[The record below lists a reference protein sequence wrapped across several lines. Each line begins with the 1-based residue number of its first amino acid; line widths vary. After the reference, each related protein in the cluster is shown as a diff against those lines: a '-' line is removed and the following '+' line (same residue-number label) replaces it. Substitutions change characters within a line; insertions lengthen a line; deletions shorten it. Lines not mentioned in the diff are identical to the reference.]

1 MMSAFQPIF
10 SMLAT
15 SAPLPYFLATDAH
28 APALDVFG
36 SYFPAWMPCIV
47 SGLVLTIMV
56 RLLLIG
62 FGVGA
67 YLRPKAL
74 VYPCMVI
81 LFTLAVWL
89 VFFKN

>member
-1 MMSAFQPIF
+1 MNAFQPIF

-15 SAPLPYFLATDAH
+15 SAPWQCFFATDAH
-28 APALDVFG
+28 SPSLDVFG

-47 SGLVLTIMV
+47 SGLVLTIIV

-62 FGVGA
+62 FGISA

-74 VYPCMVI
+74 VYPCMMI

>member
-10 SMLAT
+10 ALPAT
-15 SAPLPYFLATDAH
+15 SRLFASFLATGAH

-36 SYFPAWMPCIV
+36 SYFPAWMLCIV
-47 SGLVLTIMV
+47 SGLVLTIIV

-62 FGVGA
+62 FGVSA

>member
-1 MMSAFQPIF
+1 MSAFQPIF
-10 SMLAT
+10 SLPAT
-15 SAPLPYFLATDAH
+15 SPVFASFLATAAH

-47 SGLVLTIMV
+47 GGLVLTIIV

-62 FGVGA
+62 FGVSA

-74 VYPCMVI
+74 VYPSMLI
-81 LFTLAVWL
+81 LFTLGVWL

>member
-1 MMSAFQPIF
+1 MSAFQPIF
-10 SMLAT
+10 SLPAT
-15 SAPLPYFLATDAH
+15 SPLLACFLATVAH

-47 SGLVLTIMV
+47 SGLVLTIIV
-56 RLLLIG
+56 RLLLMG
-62 FGVGA
+62 FGVSA

>member
-15 SAPLPYFLATDAH
+15 DAH
-28 APALDVFG
+28 APSLDVFG

-47 SGLVLTIMV
+47 SGLVLTIIV

-62 FGVGA
+62 FGISA

-74 VYPCMVI
+74 VYPCMMI
-81 LFTLAVWL
+81 FFTLAVWL